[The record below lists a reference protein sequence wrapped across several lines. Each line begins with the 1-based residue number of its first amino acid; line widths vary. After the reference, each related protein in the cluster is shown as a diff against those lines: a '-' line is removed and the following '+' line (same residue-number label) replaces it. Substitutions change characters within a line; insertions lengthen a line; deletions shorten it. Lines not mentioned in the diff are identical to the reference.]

1 MAINTAEL
9 KKRLEE
15 EKAKLIEELKK
26 VGRINPDNPDDWI
39 PTPSALTE
47 ETSDESEMADRVEE
61 FEERTAV
68 EGELE
73 GRLRAVLRA
82 LKKIEEGTYG
92 ICNAAGSPHPIE
104 EKRLEANPASRNCL
118 SHMKEYGS

>member
-1 MAINTAEL
+1 MAIDTAKF

-26 VGRINPDNPDDWI
+26 VGRINPDNPEDWI
-39 PTPSALTE
+39 PTPPALTE

-61 FEERTAV
+61 FQERTAV

-73 GRLRAVLRA
+73 ARLRAVLRA

-92 ICNAAGSPHPIE
+92 ICNAGGKPHPIE
-104 EKRLEANPASRNCL
+104 ERRLEANPAARNCL
-118 SHMKEYGS
+118 SHLKKYGS